1 MSHKK
6 NAIKMN
12 QTLDTV
18 FHNFPHLDLKVV
30 EKINETSFKKTN
42 YGYICFFLIGQRNRE
57 QKT

>member
-1 MSHKK
+1 
-6 NAIKMN
+6 MN

-18 FHNFPHLDLKVV
+18 FHNFPHLYLKVV

-42 YGYICFFLIGQRNRE
+42 YVYFFLIGQRNQE